1 MKYFINK
8 NKMEEDNI
16 TTFIN
21 DVTHLPFER
30 VILLCETYPQLNEY
44 CTDPR
49 YSSYWKKIIKDTFS
63 HVYDYEK
70 KLELFGNRYD
80 YNTYTGLINLLS
92 IINLFQIVGYIIFY
106 IIETFT
112 SK

>member
-16 TTFIN
+16 ATFIN

-30 VILLCETYPQLNEY
+30 VILLCETYPELNEY

-49 YSSYWKKIIKDTFS
+49 NSSYKK
-63 HVYDYEK
+63 
-70 KLELFGNRYD
+70 N
-80 YNTYTGLINLLS
+80 N
-92 IINLFQIVGYIIFY
+92 
-106 IIETFT
+106 
-112 SK
+112 